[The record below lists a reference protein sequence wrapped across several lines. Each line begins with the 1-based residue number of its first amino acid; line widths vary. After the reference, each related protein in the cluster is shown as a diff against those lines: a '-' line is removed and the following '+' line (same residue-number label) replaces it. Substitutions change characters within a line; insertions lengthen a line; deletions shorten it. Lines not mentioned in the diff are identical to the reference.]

1 MEDNGFIL
9 YPNTKSF
16 LFSSLDLKA
25 RVYFMFFVFIKVKML
40 KIGLNERE
48 L

>member
-1 MEDNGFIL
+1 MEDKRSIL

-25 RVYFMFFVFIKVKML
+25 RVYFMFFLFVKVKIL
-40 KIGLNERE
+40 KSGLNERE

>member
-1 MEDNGFIL
+1 MEDKGSIIYL
-9 YPNTKSF
+9 NTKPF

-25 RVYFMFFVFIKVKML
+25 RVYFMFFLFIKVKIL

>member
-1 MEDNGFIL
+1 MEDKRSIL

-25 RVYFMFFVFIKVKML
+25 RVYFMFFLFVKVTIL